1 MNYWVGCFSMF
12 PEGSDLPCVVGR
24 ALGLSYR
31 SSRLQLRISCV
42 IWNEFLT
49 LSVIRFPQLENRA
62 GNNTFPG
69 PWQELNELPYEKHLQ
84 QSPAQVSPSCNRYLE
99 K

>member
-1 MNYWVGCFSMF
+1 MF

-24 ALGLSYR
+24 ALGPAMCGGSR
-31 SSRLQLRISCV
+31 SRLQLRISCV

-69 PWQELNELPYEKHLQ
+69 PWQELNELTYEKHLQ
-84 QSPAQVSPSCNRYLE
+84 QSPAQGSPSCNRYLE